1 MKYGAGFLL
10 ELFKESYRMLIL
22 AFQDNER
29 LYVKEAISGYDETR
43 LNYYMA
49 MGWLSG
55 FAENLIIA
63 FLVWPLVSCAI
74 TFFCLWILGIP
85 IGVIGF
91 ACTLVFLVCLAGNWI
106 CGSSVNLLGSA
117 AGGVFIGSSLGIVSG
132 LLISDL
138 GGYTSVWQ
146 TIDQLSNSEA
156 ILGGIASSHFP
167 PALIFCITAISIALT
182 SYLMAFNSS
191 KAEGHIIK
199 GILIGLLSGLLIP
212 LTLFTYSLFSAAF
225 NKESF
230 LLFAAAFIWGGLGLG
245 VALGVRMKWKGY
257 YKRIGLRG
265 FIVGGI
271 SFLLFA
277 FVMAGLEYS
286 NDPKIS
292 LLLIGLANA
301 IFHGTFFAVTYLIG
315 ERFGGN
321 LAGAIASGLSGA
333 GGYSI
338 ALLIHHNIL

>member
-1 MKYGAGFLL
+1 
-10 ELFKESYRMLIL
+10 MLIL

-29 LYVKEAISGYDETR
+29 LYVKEAISGYDETK

-49 MGWLSG
+49 MGWLSS
-55 FAENLIIA
+55 FSENLIIA
-63 FLVWPLVSCAI
+63 FLIWPLVSCVI
-74 TFFCLWILGIP
+74 TCFCLWILGVS
-85 IGVIGF
+85 IGIIWF
-91 ACTLVFLVCLAGNWI
+91 ACTLAFLVCLAGNWI

-132 LLISDL
+132 LLVSDL
-138 GGYTSVWQ
+138 GGYSPVWQ
-146 TIDQLSNSEA
+146 TIGQLSNSEA

-167 PALIFCITAISIALT
+167 PVLIFGLTGISISLT

-191 KAEGHIIK
+191 KVEGPVVK
-199 GILIGLLSGLLIP
+199 GIFFGLLSGLLIP
-212 LTLFTYSLFSAAF
+212 LTLFTYRLFSMAF
-225 NKESF
+225 NRESF
-230 LLFAAAFIWGGLGLG
+230 LLFAVAFIWGGLGLG
-245 VALGVRMKWKGY
+245 LALGVRMKWKGY
-257 YKRIGLRG
+257 YKKIGLRG
-265 FIVGGI
+265 LIIGGI

-277 FVMAGLEYS
+277 FVMVGLEYS
-286 NDPKIS
+286 HNPKIS
-292 LLLIGLANA
+292 LLLISLASA